1 MNKTARSTYFKLSL
15 VTLLCIS
22 SYQWVKACTI
32 FCGKDSNGH
41 VWAGNNEDGN
51 FNFKTYLNVFPKTVD
66 AKYGYYTLSLNSP
79 KNGANQNAQGGM
91 NEAGLFFD
99 FNALDASGKQYPIQ
113 DLEKKK
119 SFPDGDHKIYEHI
132 LGNFDRVEEVVSF
145 FEEYWFDIGF
155 NTVQMH
161 LADKYGGFAMI
172 GPSGSRIHTNEKY
185 QVSTN
190 FSICANDKTYGCWRY
205 PMAVEKL
212 ENNPIGLKTFTDI
225 CESTARGDD
234 VTTIYSNIQNL
245 NTGEIWFYYAL
256 DYEKPYRTTITELL
270 SKGRKS
276 YNIPSL
282 FSNSEL
288 TKTIDILEEKGGE
301 TALAYFEKIPLS
313 PKQREGLLTIMAY
326 HVADARNNFEAIPF
340 VQHYL
345 KTITPEWR
353 SLQTFKATWQYFNG
367 DSQQAIKTLED
378 YKKLVPETGLDVT
391 RISRRIRGEFDE
403 DWNTEVE
410 LNGYRDAKYV
420 FVKGFN
426 RNLGN
431 FLFKRNGKWIGKFKL
446 PQGIHNYIFVVDGKE
461 VFDSKTP
468 IKQITSIF
476 AEEPFKTHQA
486 FVGMSE
492 EKYRTTIRVKVPN
505 REDVVHIAGNQKN
518 LTDWN
523 SVLKMKK
530 VSEFEREITL
540 DLHFPAQF
548 KFTRGTWLSEGIV
561 KGNEKLVED
570 AHYNPL
576 RIDLDWDGT
585 TFQILEWKDR
595 LAH

>member
-1 MNKTARSTYFKLSL
+1 MNKSTRNKYLKLGL
-15 VTLLCIS
+15 FTFLCLGIIP
-22 SYQWVKACTI
+22 QVEACTI
-32 FCGKDSNGH
+32 FCGKDANGQ
-41 VWAGNNEDGN
+41 VWAGNNEDGI

-66 AKYGYYTLSLNSP
+66 AKYGYYTLSLNSA

-99 FNALDASGKQYPIQ
+99 FNALDASGKQYPIK

-119 SFPDGDHKIYEHI
+119 SFPGGDHKIYEHI
-132 LGNFDRVEEVVSF
+132 LGTFDRVEEVVAF

-172 GPSGSRIHTNEKY
+172 GPSGSRILTNEKY

-190 FSICANDKTYGCWRY
+190 FSICANDETYGCWRY
-205 PMAVEKL
+205 PIAVEKL

-234 VTTIYSNIQNL
+234 VTTIYSSIQNL

-256 DYEKPYRTTITELL
+256 DYENPYRTTITQLL
-270 SKGRKS
+270 TKGRKS
-276 YNIPSL
+276 YYIPSL
-282 FSNSEL
+282 YSNSEL
-288 TKTIDILEEKGGE
+288 TKTIHILEEKGGE

-326 HVADARNNFEAIPF
+326 HVAEVQNNFEAIPF

-391 RISRRIRGEFDE
+391 RISRRIHGEFDE
-403 DWNTEVE
+403 NWNTEVE
-410 LNGYRDAKYV
+410 LNGYQDAKYV
-420 FVKGFN
+420 LVKGFN
-426 RNLGN
+426 RNVGN

-446 PQGIHNYIFVVDGKE
+446 PEGIHNYIFVVDGKE

-468 IKQITSIF
+468 IKHITSIF

-505 REDVVHIAGNQKN
+505 KEDVVHIAGNLKE
-518 LTDWN
+518 LSDWN
-523 SVLKMKK
+523 SVLKLKK
-530 VSEFEREITL
+530 VSDYEREITL
-540 DLHFPAQF
+540 DLHLPAQF
-548 KFTRGTWLSEGIV
+548 KFTRGTWLSEGIA
-561 KGNEKLVED
+561 KGNETKVD
-570 AHYNPL
+570 GVYMPL
-576 RIDLDWDGT
+576 TVDLDWSGET
-585 TFQILEWKDR
+585 YEIINWKDR
-595 LAH
+595 TVD